1 MKTQIILLCT
11 AVAMAFSAA
20 TVAATD
26 AYLADRHAARQVTCN
41 MCHTKSMNAKPE
53 QQDCLK
59 CHGGSYAELAKK
71 TDKSDINP
79 HDTHLGE
86 ADCTDCH
93 SGHKKPKLVCDGC
106 HEDFGNELR
115 VP

>member
-1 MKTQIILLCT
+1 MKTQITLLCA
-11 AVAMAFSAA
+11 AVAMAIAGAASAA
-20 TVAATD
+20 D
-26 AYLADRHAARQVTCN
+26 GFLADRHAGRQVACT
-41 MCHTKSMNAKPE
+41 MCHTKSATSKPE
-53 QQDCLK
+53 QNDCLK

-71 TDKSDINP
+71 TDKTDINP

-86 ADCTDCH
+86 ADCLECH

-106 HEDFGNELR
+106 HEDFGNDLR